1 MVQQMKKPAAKL
13 DDSNLIARTHVI
25 GENKFWKVV
34 F

>member
-13 DDSNLIARTHVI
+13 EDSNLTAGTHVI
-25 GENKFWKVV
+25 GENTFLKVV